1 MVMRIATKTI
11 YDNGVSQLNSLQ
23 AQLQKTQMQLSTGRR
38 VVTPSDDPVASAR
51 ALEVSQ
57 SKEMNTQFSAN
68 RSNAKA
74 SLSLVDNTLANTDD
88 LLQEVKSKIVAAGNP
103 AFTPADR
110 EALAK
115 ELEGRLDDLLGQANA
130 TDGTGAYLFSG
141 YKSDVQPFTRSA
153 TGATYNGDQG
163 QRDLQ
168 VAASRKLAISETGS
182 AVFESNITGNGTFQ
196 TSVDP
201 NNYTRGGTGI
211 ISPGVVK
218 NPAAVTGHNY
228 TLNFTVVPATPG
240 VPAVT
245 TYTVNDVTSGTAVV
259 TGAPFVAGQPIAF
272 DGISMDISGAPANGD
287 VFNVDPSQN
296 KSVFQ
301 SMTELIAALRGP
313 AGSPQ
318 ASAALTN
325 ALNLA
330 NQNISNSLD
339 NVLSVRASVGARLSE
354 VDHLDSAGE
363 DLNLQYA
370 SQMSDLVDLDPVEAI
385 SRFTQQQTTLEAAQ
399 KSYKSLAGLSLF
411 NII

>member
-11 YDNGVSQLNSLQ
+11 YDNGVSQLNTLQ

-57 SKEMNTQFSAN
+57 SKEMNVQFGSN
-68 RSNAKA
+68 RSSAKG

-88 LLQEVKSKIVAAGNP
+88 LLQEIKTKVIAAGNP
-103 AFTPADR
+103 SFTLADR

-115 ELEGRLDDLLGQANA
+115 ELDGRLNDLLGQANA
-130 TDGTGAYLFSG
+130 TDGSGAYLFSG
-141 YKSDVQPFTRSA
+141 YKSDTQPFTRTA

-163 QRDLQ
+163 QRELQ
-168 VAASRKLAISETGS
+168 VASSRTLATSETGT
-182 AVFESNITGNGTFQ
+182 AVFENNLTGNGTFQ

-201 NNYTRGGTGI
+201 NNVARGGTGI

-218 NPAAVTGHNY
+218 TPAALTGHNY
-228 TLNFTVVPATPG
+228 TLNFTVVPGTPAT
-240 VPAVT
+240 T
-245 TYTVNDVTSGTAVV
+245 TYTVNDVTSGTAVLSGQPYV
-259 TGAPFVAGQPIAF
+259 SGQPIVF
-272 DGISMDISGAPANGD
+272 DGMSMDITGVPANGD
-287 VFNVDPSQN
+287 VFNVDPSKNQ
-296 KSVFQ
+296 SVFKT
-301 SMTELIAALRGP
+301 MTDLIAALRGP
-313 AGSPQ
+313 SGSPQ
-318 ASAALTN
+318 AGAALTN

-363 DLNLQYA
+363 DLNLQY
-370 SQMSDLVDLDPVEAI
+370 STQMSDLVDLDPVEAI

-399 KSYKSLAGLSLF
+399 KSYKALAGLSLF
-411 NII
+411 NLI

>member
-1 MVMRIATKTI
+1 MVMRIATRTI
-11 YDNGVSQLNSLQ
+11 YENGVSQLNTLQ
-23 AQLQKTQMQLSTGRR
+23 AQLQKTQMQLSTMRR

-57 SKEMNTQFSAN
+57 SKSINTQYVTN
-68 RSNAKA
+68 RSNANA

-103 AFTPADR
+103 GFTLADR

-115 ELEGRLDDLLGQANA
+115 ELEGRLEDLLGQANA

-141 YKSDVQPFTRSA
+141 YKSDIQPFTRSA

-163 QRDLQ
+163 QRELQ
-168 VAASRKLAISETGS
+168 VASSRKLATSETGS
-182 AVFESNITGNGTFQ
+182 AIFESNITGNGTFQ

-218 NPAAVTGHNY
+218 TPSAVTGHNY
-228 TLNFTVVPATPG
+228 TLNFTVTG
-240 VPAVT
+240 TPAVT
-245 TYTVNDVTSGTAVV
+245 TYTVNDVTAGTAVASNV
-259 TGAPFVAGQPIAF
+259 PYVSGQPIAF
-272 DGISMDISGAPANGD
+272 DGIQMDITGAPANGD
-287 VFNVDPSQN
+287 VFNVDPSKNQ
-296 KSVFQ
+296 SVFET
-301 SMTELIAALRGP
+301 MTTLIAALRGP
-313 AGSPQ
+313 SGTPQ
-318 ASAALTN
+318 AGTALTN

-330 NQNISNSLD
+330 NQNITNSLD

-354 VDHLDSAGE
+354 LDHLDSAGD

-370 SQMSDLVDLDPVEAI
+370 NQLSDLVDLDPVEAI

-399 KSYKSLAGLSLF
+399 KSYKALAGLSLF
-411 NII
+411 NLI

>member
-11 YDNGVSQLNSLQ
+11 YDNGVSQLNTLQ

-57 SKEMNTQFSAN
+57 SKEMNTQFSSN
-68 RSNAKA
+68 RSSAKG

-88 LLQEVKSKIVAAGNP
+88 LLQEIKTKVIAAGNP
-103 AFTPADR
+103 SFTLADR

-115 ELEGRLDDLLGQANA
+115 ELDGRLNDLLGQANA
-130 TDGTGAYLFSG
+130 TDGSGAYLFSG
-141 YKSDVQPFTRSA
+141 YKSDTQPFTRTA

-163 QRDLQ
+163 QRELQ
-168 VAASRKLAISETGS
+168 VASSRTLATSETGT
-182 AVFESNITGNGTFQ
+182 AVFENNLTGNGTFQ

-201 NNYTRGGTGI
+201 NNVTRGGTGI

-218 NPAAVTGHNY
+218 TPAALTGHNY
-228 TLNFTVVPATPG
+228 TLNFTVVPGSPAT
-240 VPAVT
+240 T
-245 TYTVNDVTSGTAVV
+245 TYTVNDVTSGSAVLSGQPYV
-259 TGAPFVAGQPIAF
+259 SGQPIVF
-272 DGISMDISGAPANGD
+272 DGMSMDISGVPANGD
-287 VFNVDPSQN
+287 VFNVDPSKNQ
-296 KSVFQ
+296 SVFKT
-301 SMTELIAALRGP
+301 MTDLIAALRGP
-313 AGSPQ
+313 SGSPQ
-318 ASAALTN
+318 AGAALTN

-330 NQNISNSLD
+330 NQNVSNSLD

-363 DLNLQYA
+363 DLNLQY
-370 SQMSDLVDLDPVEAI
+370 STQLSDLVDLDPVEAI

-399 KSYKSLAGLSLF
+399 KSYKALAGLSLF
-411 NII
+411 NLI

>member
-11 YDNGVSQLNSLQ
+11 YDNGVSQLNTLQ

-57 SKEMNTQFSAN
+57 SKEMNTQFASN
-68 RSNAKA
+68 RSSAKG

-88 LLQEVKSKIVAAGNP
+88 LLQEIKTKVIAAGNP
-103 AFTPADR
+103 SFTLADR

-115 ELEGRLDDLLGQANA
+115 ELDGRLNDLLGQANA
-130 TDGTGAYLFSG
+130 TDGSGAYLFSG
-141 YKSDVQPFTRSA
+141 YKSDTQPFTRTA

-163 QRDLQ
+163 QRELQ
-168 VAASRKLAISETGS
+168 VGSSRKLATSETGS
-182 AVFESNITGNGTFQ
+182 AVFENNLTGNGTFQ

-201 NNYTRGGTGI
+201 NNVTRGGTGI

-218 NPAAVTGHNY
+218 TPSALTGHNY
-228 TLNFTVVPATPG
+228 TLNFTVVPGTPAT
-240 VPAVT
+240 T
-245 TYTVNDVTSGTAVV
+245 TYTVNDVTSGTAVA
-259 TGAPFVAGQPIAF
+259 TNQPYTSGQPIVF
-272 DGISMDISGAPANGD
+272 DGMSMDITGAPANGD
-287 VFNVDPSQN
+287 VFNVDPSKNQ
-296 KSVFQ
+296 SVFKT
-301 SMTELIAALRGP
+301 MTDLISALRGP
-313 AGSPQ
+313 SGSPQ
-318 ASAALTN
+318 AGAALTN

-363 DLNLQYA
+363 DLNLQYS
-370 SQMSDLVDLDPVEAI
+370 SQISDLVDLDPVEAI

-399 KSYKSLAGLSLF
+399 KSYKALAGLSLF
-411 NII
+411 NLI

>member
-11 YDNGVSQLNSLQ
+11 YDNGVSQLNTLQ

-57 SKEMNTQFSAN
+57 SKEMNTQFASNRTSA
-68 RSNAKA
+68 KG
-74 SLSLVDNTLANTDD
+74 SLSLVDSTLSNTDD
-88 LLQEVKSKIVAAGNP
+88 LLQEVKSKVVAAGNP
-103 AFTPADR
+103 GFTLADR

-115 ELEGRLDDLLGQANA
+115 ELDGRLQDLLGQANA
-130 TDGTGAYLFSG
+130 TDGSGAYLFSG
-141 YKSDVQPFTRSA
+141 YKSDTQPFTRTA

-163 QRDLQ
+163 QRELQ
-168 VAASRKLAISETGS
+168 VASSRKLATSETGS
-182 AVFESNITGNGTFQ
+182 AVFESNLTGNGTFQ

-218 NPAAVTGHNY
+218 NPGALTGDQY
-228 TLNFTVVPATPG
+228 TLNFSVSG

-245 TYTVNDVTSGTAVV
+245 TYTINDVTKSTVV
-259 TGAPFVAGQPIAF
+259 ASAQPYVAGQPIVF
-272 DGISMDISGAPANGD
+272 DGMSMDVSGAPANGD
-287 VFNVDPSQN
+287 VFNVDPSKNQ
-296 KSVFQ
+296 SVFET
-301 SMTELIAALRGP
+301 MTSLIAALRGP
-313 AGSPQ
+313 SGTPQ
-318 ASAALTN
+318 AGAALTN

-354 VDHLDSAGE
+354 VDHLDSAGD
-363 DLNLQYA
+363 DLNLQYS

-399 KSYKSLAGLSLF
+399 KSYKALAGLSLF
-411 NII
+411 NLI

>member
-1 MVMRIATKTI
+1 MVMRIATRTI
-11 YDNGVSQLNSLQ
+11 YENGVSQLNTLQ
-23 AQLQKTQMQLSTGRR
+23 AQLQKTQLQLSTMRR

-57 SKEMNTQFSAN
+57 SKSINTQYVTNRTNAN
-68 RSNAKA
+68 A

-103 AFTPADR
+103 GFTLADR

-115 ELEGRLDDLLGQANA
+115 ELEGRLEDLLGQANA
-130 TDGTGAYLFSG
+130 TDGSGAYLFSG
-141 YKSDVQPFTRSA
+141 YKSDIQPFTRSA

-163 QRDLQ
+163 QRELQ
-168 VAASRKLAISETGS
+168 VASSRKIATSETGS
-182 AVFESNITGNGTFQ
+182 AIFESNITGNGTFQ

-218 NPAAVTGHNY
+218 TPSAVTGHNY
-228 TLNFTVVPATPG
+228 TLNFTVTG
-240 VPAVT
+240 TPAVT
-245 TYTVNDVTSGTAVV
+245 TYTVNDVTAGTAVASNV
-259 TGAPFVAGQPIAF
+259 PYVSGQPIAF
-272 DGISMDISGAPANGD
+272 DGIQMDITGAPANGD
-287 VFNVDPSQN
+287 VFNVDPSKNQ
-296 KSVFQ
+296 SVFET
-301 SMTELIAALRGP
+301 MTSLIAALRGP
-313 AGSPQ
+313 SGTPQ
-318 ASAALTN
+318 AGTALTN

-330 NQNISNSLD
+330 NQNITNSLD

-354 VDHLDSAGE
+354 LDHLDSAGD

-370 SQMSDLVDLDPVEAI
+370 SQLSDLVDLDPVEAI

-399 KSYKSLAGLSLF
+399 KSYKALTGLSLF
-411 NII
+411 NLI

>member
-11 YDNGVSQLNSLQ
+11 YDNGVSQLNTLQ

-57 SKEMNTQFSAN
+57 SKEMNTQFASN
-68 RSNAKA
+68 RSSAKG

-88 LLQEVKSKIVAAGNP
+88 LLQEIKTKVIAAGNP
-103 AFTPADR
+103 AFTLADR

-115 ELEGRLDDLLGQANA
+115 ELEGRMNDLLGQANA
-130 TDGTGAYLFSG
+130 TDGSGAYLFSG
-141 YKSDVQPFTRSA
+141 YKSDTQPFTRTA

-163 QRDLQ
+163 QRELQ
-168 VAASRKLAISETGS
+168 VASSRKLATSETGS
-182 AVFESNITGNGTFQ
+182 AIFENNLTGNGTFQ

-201 NNYTRGGTGI
+201 NNVTRGGTGI

-218 NPAAVTGHNY
+218 NPAALTGHNY
-228 TLNFTVVPATPG
+228 TLNFTVVPGTPAT
-240 VPAVT
+240 T
-245 TYTVNDVTSGTAVV
+245 TYTVNDVTSGTAVA
-259 TGAPFVAGQPIAF
+259 TNQPYTSGQPIVF
-272 DGISMDISGAPANGD
+272 DGMSMDITGAPANGD
-287 VFNVDPSQN
+287 VFNVDPSKNQ
-296 KSVFQ
+296 SVFKT
-301 SMTELIAALRGP
+301 MTDLISALRGP
-313 AGSPQ
+313 SGSPQ
-318 ASAALTN
+318 AGAALTN

-363 DLNLQYA
+363 DLNLQYT
-370 SQMSDLVDLDPVEAI
+370 SQISDLIDLDPVEAI

-399 KSYKSLAGLSLF
+399 KSYKALAGLSLF
-411 NII
+411 NLI

>member
-11 YDNGVSQLNSLQ
+11 YDNGVSQLNTLQ

-57 SKEMNTQFSAN
+57 SKEMNTQFASN
-68 RSNAKA
+68 RSSAKG

-88 LLQEVKSKIVAAGNP
+88 LLQEIKSKIVAAGNP

-115 ELEGRLDDLLGQANA
+115 ELDGRLEDLLGQANA
-130 TDGTGAYLFSG
+130 TDGSGAYLFSG
-141 YKSDVQPFTRSA
+141 YKSDTQPFTRTS

-163 QRDLQ
+163 QRELQ
-168 VAASRKLAISETGS
+168 VAASRKLATSETGT
-182 AVFESNITGNGTFQ
+182 AVFENNLTGNGTFQ

-201 NNYTRGGTGI
+201 NNVTRGGTGI

-218 NPAAVTGHNY
+218 NPAALTGHNY
-228 TLNFTVVPATPG
+228 TLNFTVVPGTPAT
-240 VPAVT
+240 T
-245 TYTVNDVTSGTAVV
+245 TYTVNDVTSGTAVLTAQPYV
-259 TGAPFVAGQPIAF
+259 SGQPIVF
-272 DGISMDISGAPANGD
+272 DGMSMDITGAPANGD
-287 VFNVDPSQN
+287 VFNVDPSKNQ
-296 KSVFQ
+296 SVFKT
-301 SMTELIAALRGP
+301 MTDLIAALRGP
-313 AGSPQ
+313 AGTPQ
-318 ASAALTN
+318 AGAALTN

-330 NQNISNSLD
+330 NQNITNSLD

-363 DLNLQYA
+363 DLNLQY
-370 SQMSDLVDLDPVEAI
+370 STQMSDLVDLDPVEAI

-399 KSYKSLAGLSLF
+399 KSYKALAGLSLF
-411 NII
+411 NLI

>member
-1 MVMRIATKTI
+1 MVMRIATRTI
-11 YDNGVSQLNSLQ
+11 YETGVSQLNTLQ

-57 SKEMNTQFSAN
+57 SKEMNTQFVTN
-68 RSNAKA
+68 RSNANS

-103 AFTPADR
+103 AFTIADR

-115 ELEGRLDDLLGQANA
+115 ELEGRLEDLLGQANA

-141 YKSDVQPFTRSA
+141 YKSDVKPFTRSA

-163 QRDLQ
+163 QRELQ
-168 VAASRKLAISETGS
+168 VASSRKLATSETGS
-182 AVFESNITGNGTFQ
+182 AIFESNITGNGTFQ

-201 NNYTRGGTGI
+201 ANVTRGGTGI

-218 NPAAVTGHNY
+218 TPSAVTGHNY
-228 TLNFTVVPATPG
+228 TLNFSVAGT
-240 VPAVT
+240 PAVT
-245 TYTVNDVTSGTAVV
+245 TYTVNDVTSGTPVASNI
-259 TGAPFVAGQPIAF
+259 PYVAGQPIAF
-272 DGISMDISGAPANGD
+272 DGIQMEVTGAPANGD
-287 VFNVDPSQN
+287 VFNVDPSKNQ
-296 KSVFQ
+296 SVFET
-301 SMTELIAALRGP
+301 MTTLIGALRGP
-313 AGSPQ
+313 AGSP
-318 ASAALTN
+318 AAGAALTN

-330 NQNISNSLD
+330 NQNITNSLD

-354 VDHLDSAGE
+354 LDHLDSAGE
-363 DLNLQYA
+363 DLNLQYS
-370 SQMSDLVDLDPVEAI
+370 SQISDLVDLDPVEAI

-399 KSYKSLAGLSLF
+399 KSYKALAGLSLF
-411 NII
+411 NLI

>member
-11 YDNGVSQLNSLQ
+11 YDSGVSQLNTLQ
-23 AQLQKTQMQLSTGRR
+23 AQLQKTQMQLSTMRR

-57 SKEMNTQFSAN
+57 SKEMNTQYVTN
-68 RSNAKA
+68 RSNAKS

-103 AFTPADR
+103 GFTLADR

-115 ELEGRLDDLLGQANA
+115 ELEGRLEDLLGQANA

-141 YKSDVQPFTRSA
+141 YKSDIQPFTRTA

-163 QRDLQ
+163 QRELQ
-168 VAASRKLAISETGS
+168 VASSRKLATSETGS
-182 AVFESNITGNGTFQ
+182 AIFESNITGNGTFQ

-201 NNYTRGGTGI
+201 ANYTRGGTGI

-218 NPAAVTGHNY
+218 TPSAVTGHNY
-228 TLNFTVVPATPG
+228 TLNFTVTG
-240 VPAVT
+240 TPAVT
-245 TYTVNDVTSGTAVV
+245 TYTVNDVTAGTAVASNV
-259 TGAPFVAGQPIAF
+259 PYVSGQPIAF
-272 DGISMDISGAPANGD
+272 DGIQMDITGAPANGD
-287 VFNVDPSQN
+287 VFNVDPSKNQ
-296 KSVFQ
+296 SVFE
-301 SMTELIAALRGP
+301 SMTSLIAALRGP

-318 ASAALTN
+318 AGAALTN

-330 NQNISNSLD
+330 NQNITNSLD

-354 VDHLDSAGE
+354 LDHLDSAGE
-363 DLNLQYA
+363 DLNLQY
-370 SQMSDLVDLDPVEAI
+370 SNQLSDLVDLDPVEAI

-399 KSYKSLAGLSLF
+399 KSYKALAGLSLF
-411 NII
+411 NLI

>member
-11 YDNGVSQLNSLQ
+11 YDNGVSQLNTLQ
-23 AQLQKTQMQLSTGRR
+23 AQLQKTQLQLSTMRR

-57 SKEMNTQFSAN
+57 SKEMNTQYVTN
-68 RSNAKA
+68 RSNAKS
-74 SLSLVDNTLANTDD
+74 SLSLVDNTLASTDD

-103 AFTPADR
+103 GFTLADR

-115 ELEGRLDDLLGQANA
+115 ELDGRLEDLLGQANA
-130 TDGTGAYLFSG
+130 TDGAGAYLFSG
-141 YKSDVQPFTRSA
+141 YKSDIQPFTRSA

-163 QRDLQ
+163 QRELQ
-168 VAASRKLAISETGS
+168 VASSRKLATSETGS
-182 AVFESNITGNGTFQ
+182 AIFESNITGNGTFQ

-218 NPAAVTGHNY
+218 TPSAVTGHNY
-228 TLNFTVVPATPG
+228 TLNFTVSGTPA
-240 VPAVT
+240 AT
-245 TYTVNDVTSGTAVV
+245 TYTVNDVTAGTAV
-259 TGAPFVAGQPIAF
+259 ASNIPYVAGQPIAF
-272 DGISMDISGAPANGD
+272 DGIQMEVTGAPANGD
-287 VFNVDPSQN
+287 VFNVDPSKNQ
-296 KSVFQ
+296 SVFET
-301 SMTELIAALRGP
+301 MTSLIAALRGP

-318 ASAALTN
+318 AGAALTN

-330 NQNISNSLD
+330 NQNITNSLD

-354 VDHLDSAGE
+354 LDHLDSAGD

-370 SQMSDLVDLDPVEAI
+370 NQLSDLVDLDPVEAI

-399 KSYKSLAGLSLF
+399 KSYKALTGLSLF
-411 NII
+411 NLI

>member
-1 MVMRIATKTI
+1 MVMRIATRTI
-11 YDNGVSQLNSLQ
+11 YENGVSQLNTLQ
-23 AQLQKTQMQLSTGRR
+23 AQLQKTQMQLSTMRR

-57 SKEMNTQFSAN
+57 SKEMNTQYVTN
-68 RSNAKA
+68 RSNANS

-103 AFTPADR
+103 GFTLADR

-115 ELEGRLDDLLGQANA
+115 ELEGRLEDLLGQANA

-141 YKSDVQPFTRSA
+141 YKSDIQPFTRSA

-163 QRDLQ
+163 QRELQ
-168 VAASRKLAISETGS
+168 VASSRKLATSETGS
-182 AVFESNITGNGTFQ
+182 AIFESNITGNGTFQ

-218 NPAAVTGHNY
+218 TPSAVTGHNY
-228 TLNFTVVPATPG
+228 TLNFTVTG
-240 VPAVT
+240 TPAVT
-245 TYTVNDVTSGTAVV
+245 TYTVNDVTAGTAVASNV
-259 TGAPFVAGQPIAF
+259 PYVSGQPIAF
-272 DGISMDISGAPANGD
+272 DGIQMDITGAPANGD
-287 VFNVDPSQN
+287 VFNVDPSKNQ
-296 KSVFQ
+296 SVFET
-301 SMTELIAALRGP
+301 MTTLIAALRGP
-313 AGSPQ
+313 SGTPQ
-318 ASAALTN
+318 AGTALTN

-330 NQNISNSLD
+330 NQNITNSLD

-354 VDHLDSAGE
+354 LDHLDSAGD

-370 SQMSDLVDLDPVEAI
+370 NQLSDLVDLDPVEAI

-399 KSYKSLAGLSLF
+399 KSYKALAGLSLF
-411 NII
+411 NLI

>member
-11 YDNGVSQLNSLQ
+11 YDNGVSQLNTLQ

-57 SKEMNTQFSAN
+57 SKEMNVQFASN

-103 AFTPADR
+103 SFTLADR

-115 ELEGRLDDLLGQANA
+115 ELDGRLEDLLGQANA
-130 TDGTGAYLFSG
+130 TDGSGAYLFSG
-141 YKSDVQPFTRSA
+141 YKSDTKPFTRSA

-163 QRDLQ
+163 QRELQ
-168 VAASRKLAISETGS
+168 VASSRKLATSETGS
-182 AVFESNITGNGTFQ
+182 AIFESNLTGNGNFQ

-201 NNYTRGGTGI
+201 NNVTRGGTGI
-211 ISPGVVK
+211 ISPGVVT
-218 NPAAVTGHNY
+218 NPGALTGHDY
-228 TLNFTVVPATPG
+228 TLNFGVAG

-245 TYTVNDVTSGTAVV
+245 TYTITDVTAGT
-259 TGAPFVAGQPIAF
+259 TGPAQPYVSGQPIAF
-272 DGISMDISGAPANGD
+272 GGMSMDITGAPANGD
-287 VFNVDPSQN
+287 VFNVNPSKNQ
-296 KSVFQ
+296 SVFET
-301 SMTELIAALRGP
+301 MTNLIAALRGP
-313 AGSPQ
+313 SGSPQ
-318 ASAALTN
+318 AGAALTN

-354 VDHLDSAGE
+354 VDHLDSAGD
-363 DLNLQYA
+363 DLNLQYS

-399 KSYKSLAGLSLF
+399 KSYKALAGLSLF
-411 NII
+411 NLI

>member
-11 YDNGVSQLNSLQ
+11 YDNGVSQLNTLQ

-57 SKEMNTQFSAN
+57 SKEMNTQFASN
-68 RSNAKA
+68 RSNAKG

-103 AFTPADR
+103 GFTVADR

-115 ELEGRLDDLLGQANA
+115 ELDGRLQDLLGQANA
-130 TDGTGAYLFSG
+130 TDGSGAYLFSG
-141 YKSDVQPFTRSA
+141 YKSDTQPFTRTA

-163 QRDLQ
+163 QRELQ
-168 VAASRKLAISETGS
+168 VASSRTLATSETGS
-182 AVFESNITGNGTFQ
+182 AVFENNLTGNGTFQ

-201 NNYTRGGTGI
+201 NNVTRGGTGI

-218 NPAAVTGHNY
+218 NTAALTGHNY
-228 TLNFTVVPATPG
+228 TLNFTVVPGAAGAPST
-240 VPAVT
+240 T
-245 TYTVNDVTSGTAVV
+245 TYTINDVTSGTAVA
-259 TGAPFVAGQPIAF
+259 TGQPYVSGQPIVF
-272 DGISMDISGAPANGD
+272 DGMSMDISGVPANGD
-287 VFNVDPSQN
+287 IFNVDPSKNQ
-296 KSVFQ
+296 SVFQ
-301 SMTELIAALRGP
+301 TMTDLITALRGP

-318 ASAALTN
+318 AGAALTN

-354 VDHLDSAGE
+354 VDHLDSAGD
-363 DLNLQYA
+363 DLNLQYS
-370 SQMSDLVDLDPVEAI
+370 SQISDLVDLDPVEAI

-399 KSYKSLAGLSLF
+399 KSYKALAGLSLF

>member
-1 MVMRIATKTI
+1 MVMRIATKTL
-11 YDNGVSQLNSLQ
+11 YDNGVSQLNTLQ
-23 AQLQKTQMQLSTGRR
+23 GQLQRTQMQLSTGRR

-57 SKEMNTQFSAN
+57 SKEMNTQYVTN

-74 SLSLVDNTLANTDD
+74 SLSLVDNTLASTDD

-103 AFTPADR
+103 AFTMADR

-115 ELEGRLDDLLGQANA
+115 ELDGRLEDLLGQANA
-130 TDGTGAYLFSG
+130 TDGSGAYLFSG
-141 YKSDVQPFTRSA
+141 YKSDIQPFTRSA

-168 VAASRKLAISETGS
+168 VASSRKLAISETGS
-182 AVFESNITGNGTFQ
+182 TIFESNITGNGTFQ

-228 TLNFTVVPATPG
+228 TLNFTVVPAAPG
-240 VPAVT
+240 VPAAT
-245 TYTVNDVTSGTAVV
+245 TYTVNDVTSGTAVA
-259 TGAPFVAGQPIAF
+259 TGVPYVAGQPIAF
-272 DGISMDISGAPANGD
+272 DGIQMDVSGVPANGD
-287 VFNVDPSQN
+287 VFNVDPSKNQ
-296 KSVFQ
+296 SVFET
-301 SMTELIAALRGP
+301 MTTLIAALRGP

-318 ASAALTN
+318 AGAGLTN

-330 NQNISNSLD
+330 NQNITNALD
-339 NVLSVRASVGARLSE
+339 NTLSVRASVGARLSE
-354 VDHLDSAGE
+354 LDHLDSAGD
-363 DLNLQYA
+363 DLNLQYS
-370 SQMSDLVDLDPVEAI
+370 SQLSDLVDLDPVEAI

-399 KSYKSLAGLSLF
+399 KSYKALTGLSLF
-411 NII
+411 NLI

>member
-11 YDNGVSQLNSLQ
+11 YDNGVSQLNTLQ

-68 RSNAKA
+68 RSSAKG

-88 LLQEVKSKIVAAGNP
+88 LLQEIKTKVVAAGNP
-103 AFTPADR
+103 AFTLADR

-115 ELEGRLDDLLGQANA
+115 ELDGRLNDLLGQANA
-130 TDGTGAYLFSG
+130 TDGSGAYLFSG
-141 YKSDVQPFTRSA
+141 YKSDTQPFTRSA

-163 QRDLQ
+163 QRELQ
-168 VAASRKLAISETGS
+168 VASSRTLATSETGT
-182 AVFESNITGNGTFQ
+182 AVFENNLTGNGTFQ

-201 NNYTRGGTGI
+201 NNVARGGTGI

-218 NPAAVTGHNY
+218 TPAALTGHNY
-228 TLNFTVVPATPG
+228 TLNFTVVPGTPAT
-240 VPAVT
+240 T
-245 TYTVNDVTSGTAVV
+245 TYTVNDVTSGTPVLSGQPYV
-259 TGAPFVAGQPIAF
+259 SGQPIVF
-272 DGISMDISGAPANGD
+272 DGMSMDVSGVPANGD
-287 VFNVDPSQN
+287 VFNVDPSKNQ
-296 KSVFQ
+296 SVFKT
-301 SMTELIAALRGP
+301 MTDLIAALRGP
-313 AGSPQ
+313 SGSPQ
-318 ASAALTN
+318 AGAALTN

-363 DLNLQYA
+363 DLNLQY
-370 SQMSDLVDLDPVEAI
+370 STQLSDLVDLDPVEAI

-399 KSYKSLAGLSLF
+399 KSYKALAGLSLF
-411 NII
+411 NLI

>member
-11 YDNGVSQLNSLQ
+11 YDNGVSQLNTLQ

-57 SKEMNTQFSAN
+57 SKEMNTQYVTN
-68 RSNAKA
+68 RSNAKS

-103 AFTPADR
+103 GFTLADR

-115 ELEGRLDDLLGQANA
+115 ELDGRLEDLLGQANA

-141 YKSDVQPFTRSA
+141 YKSDIQPFTRSA

-163 QRDLQ
+163 QRELQ
-168 VAASRKLAISETGS
+168 VASSRKLAISETGS
-182 AVFESNITGNGTFQ
+182 AIFESNMTGNGTFQ

-201 NNYTRGGTGI
+201 ANYTRGGTGI

-228 TLNFTVVPATPG
+228 TLNFAVAGT
-240 VPAVT
+240 PAVT
-245 TYTVNDVTSGTAVV
+245 TYTVNDVTTGTAVV
-259 TGAPFVAGQPIAF
+259 TGAPYVSGQPIAF
-272 DGISMDISGAPANGD
+272 DGIQMDITGVPANGD
-287 VFNVDPSQN
+287 VFNVDPSKNQ
-296 KSVFQ
+296 SVFQ
-301 SMTELIAALRGP
+301 TMTSLIAALRGP

-318 ASAALTN
+318 AGAALTN

-330 NQNISNSLD
+330 NQNITNSLD

-354 VDHLDSAGE
+354 LDHLDSAGD
-363 DLNLQYA
+363 DLNLQYS
-370 SQMSDLVDLDPVEAI
+370 SQLSDLVDLDPVEAI

-399 KSYKSLAGLSLF
+399 KSYKALTGLSLF
-411 NII
+411 NLI

>member
-1 MVMRIATKTI
+1 MVMRIATRTI
-11 YDNGVSQLNSLQ
+11 YENGVSQLNTLQ

-57 SKEMNTQFSAN
+57 SKEMNTQYVTN
-68 RSNAKA
+68 RSNANA

-103 AFTPADR
+103 GFTLADR

-115 ELEGRLDDLLGQANA
+115 ELEGRLEDLLGQANA

-141 YKSDVQPFTRSA
+141 YKSDIQPFTRSA

-163 QRDLQ
+163 QRELQ
-168 VAASRKLAISETGS
+168 VASSRKLATSETGS
-182 AVFESNITGNGTFQ
+182 AIFESNITGNGTFQ

-218 NPAAVTGHNY
+218 TPSAVTGHNY
-228 TLNFTVVPATPG
+228 TLNFTVTG
-240 VPAVT
+240 TPAVT
-245 TYTVNDVTSGTAVV
+245 TYTVNDVTAGTAVASNV
-259 TGAPFVAGQPIAF
+259 PYVSGQPIAF
-272 DGISMDISGAPANGD
+272 DGIQMDITGAPANGD
-287 VFNVDPSQN
+287 VFNVDPSKNQ
-296 KSVFQ
+296 SVFET
-301 SMTELIAALRGP
+301 MTTLIAALRGP
-313 AGSPQ
+313 SGTPQ
-318 ASAALTN
+318 AGTALTN

-330 NQNISNSLD
+330 NQNITNSLD

-354 VDHLDSAGE
+354 LDHLDSAGD

-370 SQMSDLVDLDPVEAI
+370 SQLSDLVDLDPVEAI

-399 KSYKSLAGLSLF
+399 KSYKALAGLSLF
-411 NII
+411 NLI

>member
-1 MVMRIATKTI
+1 MVMRIATRTI
-11 YDNGVSQLNSLQ
+11 YENGVSQLNTLQ
-23 AQLQKTQMQLSTGRR
+23 AQLQKTQLQLSTMRR

-57 SKEMNTQFSAN
+57 SKSINTQYVTNRTNAN
-68 RSNAKA
+68 A

-103 AFTPADR
+103 GFTLADR

-115 ELEGRLDDLLGQANA
+115 ELEGRLEDLLGQANA
-130 TDGTGAYLFSG
+130 TDGSGAYLFSG
-141 YKSDVQPFTRSA
+141 YKSDIQPFTRSA

-163 QRDLQ
+163 QRELQ
-168 VAASRKLAISETGS
+168 VASSRKLATSETGS
-182 AVFESNITGNGTFQ
+182 AIFESNITGNGTFQ

-218 NPAAVTGHNY
+218 TPSAVTGHNY
-228 TLNFTVVPATPG
+228 TLNFTVTG
-240 VPAVT
+240 TPAVT
-245 TYTVNDVTSGTAVV
+245 TYTVNDVTAGTAVASNV
-259 TGAPFVAGQPIAF
+259 PYVSGQPIAF
-272 DGISMDISGAPANGD
+272 DGIQMDITGAPANGD
-287 VFNVDPSQN
+287 VFNVDPSKNQ
-296 KSVFQ
+296 SVFET
-301 SMTELIAALRGP
+301 MTTLIAALRGP
-313 AGSPQ
+313 SGTPQ
-318 ASAALTN
+318 AGTALTN

-330 NQNISNSLD
+330 NQNITNSLD

-354 VDHLDSAGE
+354 LDHLDSAGD

-370 SQMSDLVDLDPVEAI
+370 SQLSDLVDLDPVEAI

-399 KSYKSLAGLSLF
+399 KSYKALTGLSLF
-411 NII
+411 NLI

>member
-1 MVMRIATKTI
+1 MVMRIATRTI
-11 YDNGVSQLNSLQ
+11 YENGVSQLNTLQ
-23 AQLQKTQMQLSTGRR
+23 AQLQKTQMQLSTMRR

-57 SKEMNTQFSAN
+57 SKEMNTQFVTN
-68 RSNAKA
+68 RSNANS

-103 AFTPADR
+103 GFTLADR

-115 ELEGRLDDLLGQANA
+115 ELEGRLEDLLGQANA

-141 YKSDVQPFTRSA
+141 YKSDIQPFTRSA

-163 QRDLQ
+163 QRELQ
-168 VAASRKLAISETGS
+168 VASSRKIATSETGS
-182 AVFESNITGNGTFQ
+182 AIFESNITGNGTFQ

-218 NPAAVTGHNY
+218 TPSAVTGHNY
-228 TLNFTVVPATPG
+228 TLNFTVTG
-240 VPAVT
+240 TPAVT
-245 TYTVNDVTSGTAVV
+245 TYTVNDVTAGTAVASNV
-259 TGAPFVAGQPIAF
+259 PYVSGQPIAF
-272 DGISMDISGAPANGD
+272 DGIQMDITGAPANGD
-287 VFNVDPSQN
+287 VFNVDPSKNQ
-296 KSVFQ
+296 SVFET
-301 SMTELIAALRGP
+301 MTTLIAALRGP
-313 AGSPQ
+313 SGTPQ
-318 ASAALTN
+318 AGTALTN

-330 NQNISNSLD
+330 NQNITNSLD

-354 VDHLDSAGE
+354 LDHLDSAGD

-370 SQMSDLVDLDPVEAI
+370 SQLSDLVDLDPVEAI

-399 KSYKSLAGLSLF
+399 KSYKALAGLSLF
-411 NII
+411 NLI